1 MFRAV
6 HVNVRVVDKRLR
18 WVLIL
23 VLVLMLVLLSMLLLL
38 MLMFLINVLLLFLS
52 LLLVVHVVDTAFG
65 DDVDVGVDVG
75 LSSM

>member
-1 MFRAV
+1 
-6 HVNVRVVDKRLR
+6 
-18 WVLIL
+18 
-23 VLVLMLVLLSMLLLL
+23 